1 MNPWARSRL
10 QNCLTPLRPSR
21 ASSIRGNGYAS
32 LFVCIQKPVINTES
46 QLPSF
51 FLTRTAAIFLPNK
64 DYWGCI
70 KTGSLSDDALIK
82 LLLNVIPHFW
92 PLVQWYSLVWNSKWF
107 VVCSE
112 DEDDLGFCDLVKHK
126 IVTKGSLIP
135 VNDLLQTLL
144 LRFCLVAY
152 LHPAQNS
159 IGFCCYTS
167 LRHLNQLCVDKHDFL
182 STRTNFKVGSM

>member
-1 MNPWARSRL
+1 MAHSRRTTQKRQTKKL
-10 QNCLTPLRPSR
+10 DMANSR
-21 ASSIRGNGYAS
+21 GTTLNASRTSKF
-32 LFVCIQKPVINTES
+32 LK
-46 QLPSF
+46 
-51 FLTRTAAIFLPNK
+51 LTRSMINQLFNNTWQWICVLVCLHSEAGNQHRVAAAIFLPNK

-112 DEDDLGFCDLVKHK
+112 DEDDLGYCDLVKHK

-159 IGFCCYTS
+159 IGFAVA
-167 LRHLNQLCVDKHDFL
+167 LHFVL
-182 STRTNFKVGSM
+182 